1 MKFFVRVYLNDQ
13 IVNTIS
19 ADSKY
24 HAKQIIKKLE
34 QRYNE
39 AFIIKME
46 QEDEQLQKV

>member
-1 MKFFVRVYLNDQ
+1 MKILVRVYLNNQ
-13 IVNTIS
+13 IVNTVP

-39 AFIIKME
+39 AFIIKIEVENEAAMG
-46 QEDEQLQKV
+46 